1 MQGQVKTDRTVRTII
16 VTIEPG
22 SVPDHDV
29 TRSWHK
35 KPRIIRP
42 DSLTVVTTNGDL
54 DSVALSGGLVLKSGA
69 ASTEVKEA
77 DRWYGWY
84 GDHKLSAL
92 PGWLAPVVQA
102 IIDGQTVWHG
112 VEVQAL

>member
-1 MQGQVKTDRTVRTII
+1 MQGRVKTDRTVRTII

-35 KPRIIRP
+35 KPRVIRP
-42 DSLTVVTTNGDL
+42 DSLTVVLNNGDL

-77 DRWYGWY
+77 DKWYGRF
-84 GDHKLSAL
+84 GDHKVTDL
-92 PGWLAPVVQA
+92 PGWLAPIVQA
-102 IIDGQTVWHG
+102 VIDGQTSWQDS
-112 VEVQAL
+112 EVQAL

>member
-1 MQGQVKTDRTVRTII
+1 MQGRVKTDRTVRTIG

-42 DSLTVVTTNGDL
+42 DYLTVITVNGELEDVKL
-54 DSVALSGGLVLKSGA
+54 TGGLVLKSGA
-69 ASTEVKEA
+69 ASTEVREV
-77 DRWYGWY
+77 DRWYGAY
-84 GDHKLSAL
+84 GDHKLADL
-92 PGWLAPVVQA
+92 PEWLSPVVQA
-102 IIDGQTVWHG
+102 VLDGQTTWHE
-112 VEVQAL
+112 VEAQAL

>member
-1 MQGQVKTDRTVRTII
+1 MQGRVKTDRSVRTIV

-35 KPRIIRP
+35 KPRVIRP
-42 DSLTVVTTNGDL
+42 DHLTVVTTNGDL
-54 DSVALSGGLVLKSGA
+54 DEVRLSGGLVLKSGA
-69 ASTEVKEA
+69 ASTEVREVDK
-77 DRWYGWY
+77 WYGMY
-84 GDHKLSAL
+84 GDHKVTDLPEWLSTA
-92 PGWLAPVVQA
+92 VQA
-102 IIDGQTVWHG
+102 VLDGQTVWHG

>member
-1 MQGQVKTDRTVRTII
+1 MQARVKTDRTVRTII
-16 VTIEPG
+16 LTIEPG

-42 DSLTVVTTNGDL
+42 DHLTVVTTNGDL

-69 ASTEVKEA
+69 ASTEVRESDK
-77 DRWYGWY
+77 WYGAY
-84 GDHKLSAL
+84 GDHKLSDL
-92 PGWLAPVVQA
+92 PEWLAPVVQA
-102 IIDGQTVWHG
+102 VIDGQTVWQSA
-112 VEVQAL
+112 EVQAL